1 MPSYADTHPVA
12 SIGTTMPVNSFN
24 TAFTN
29 FTGYTPLPTQM
40 PTYHDT
46 YNDPSFSIGKS
57 IGGFLGKVAPSLI
70 PSLVNLKDKASLL
83 AYDNIPNTS
92 TGFGKDVDAIKQFG
106 SSIKTDWNKLTG
118 LEKVSTVG
126 NLLGGAW
133 NAYSAHK
140 QLGMQKDAMN
150 LAKKQWQMDWDARV
164 KMTNSE
170 LADRQAKRHYSDS
183 KAASV
188 ADYMGKYGI

>member
-1 MPSYADTHPVA
+1 MDTRPIA
-12 SIGTTMPVNSFN
+12 SVGTGMPVNSFN
-24 TAFTN
+24 SAFTN

-46 YNDPSFSIGKS
+46 YNDPSYSIGKS
-57 IGGFLGKVAPSLI
+57 IGGFLNKTAPSLV
-70 PSLVNLKDKASLL
+70 PSLLGLKDKASLL

-92 TGFGKDVDAIKQFG
+92 AGFAKDVNAVKQFG
-106 SSIKTDWNKLTG
+106 NGIKTDWGKLTG
-118 LEKVSTVG
+118 LEKVGTVG
-126 NLLGGAW
+126 NILGGAW

-140 QLGMQKDAMN
+140 QMGMKKEELA
-150 LAKKQWQMDWDARV
+150 LAKNQWQMDWDARV
-164 KMTNSE
+164 KMNNSE

>member
-1 MPSYADTHPVA
+1 MGTHPVA
-12 SIGTTMPVNSFN
+12 SVGAGMPVNSFN

-40 PTYHDT
+40 PTYHNT
-46 YNDPSFSIGKS
+46 YNDPSFPIGIGSGIKS
-57 IGGFLGKVAPSLI
+57 
-70 PSLVNLKDKASLL
+70 
-83 AYDNIPNTS
+83 
-92 TGFGKDVDAIKQFG
+92 
-106 SSIKTDWNKLTG
+106 DWSNLTG

-126 NLLGGAW
+126 NVLGGAW

-150 LAKKQWQMDWDARV
+150 LAKKQWQMDWDA
-164 KMTNSE
+164 KAKITNSE

>member
-1 MPSYADTHPVA
+1 MDTRPIA
-12 SIGTTMPVNSFN
+12 SVGTGMPVNSFN
-24 TAFTN
+24 SAFTN

-46 YNDPSFSIGKS
+46 YNDPSYSIGKS
-57 IGGFLGKVAPSLI
+57 IGGFLNKTAPSLV
-70 PSLVNLKDKASLL
+70 PSLLGLKDKASLM

-92 TGFGKDVDAIKQFG
+92 AGFAKDVNAVKQFG
-106 SSIKTDWNKLTG
+106 NSIKTDWGNLTG

-133 NAYSAHK
+133 NAYSANK
-140 QLGMQKDAMN
+140 QLGMQQDAMN
-150 LAKKQWQMDWDARV
+150 LAKKQWQMDWDA
-164 KMTNSE
+164 KAKITNSE

>member
-1 MPSYADTHPVA
+1 MDTRPVA
-12 SIGTTMPVNSFN
+12 SIGATMPVNSFN

-29 FTGYTPLPTQM
+29 LTGYTPLPTQM

-46 YNDPSFSIGKS
+46 YNDPSYSIGKS
-57 IGGFLGKVAPSLI
+57 IGGFLGKSAPSLL
-70 PSLVNLKDKASLL
+70 PSLLGLKDKASLL
-83 AYDNIPNTS
+83 AYDNAPNLVN
-92 TGFGKDVDAIKQFG
+92 GIGKDVDAVKQFG

-118 LEKVSTVG
+118 LEKVGTVG
-126 NLLGGAW
+126 NVLGGAW

-140 QLGMQKDAMN
+140 QMGMKKEELA
-150 LAKKQWQMDWDARV
+150 LAKNQWQMDWDARV